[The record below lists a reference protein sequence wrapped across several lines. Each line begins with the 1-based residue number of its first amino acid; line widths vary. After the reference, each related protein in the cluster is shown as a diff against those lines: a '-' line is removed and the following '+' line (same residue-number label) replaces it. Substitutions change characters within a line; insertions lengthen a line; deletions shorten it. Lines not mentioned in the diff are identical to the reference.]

1 MTKRLAVLLVALT
14 VAASAWAV
22 GLQYSSGAT
31 GLAITQTNLTT
42 SFTDNHS
49 GGTDAAF
56 QARAILIRPRTGS
69 DTCHV
74 DLGDGVATTA
84 DTALPAGSTF
94 IKEWDP
100 TTGGVGGGFDGFGAI
115 CGTGET
121 ATWDVDAWR

>member
-1 MTKRLAVLLVALT
+1 MILLATLA

-31 GLAITQTNLTT
+31 GLAVSEVNANTP
-42 SFTDNHS
+42 FTDNHS
-49 GGTDAAF
+49 GGTNAAF
-56 QARAILIRPRTGS
+56 QARGIMIRPRTGS

-84 DTALPAGSTF
+84 DTALPAGSTL

-100 TTGGVGGGFDGFGAI
+100 TTGGVGGGFDRFGAI
-115 CGTGET
+115 CGTGDT